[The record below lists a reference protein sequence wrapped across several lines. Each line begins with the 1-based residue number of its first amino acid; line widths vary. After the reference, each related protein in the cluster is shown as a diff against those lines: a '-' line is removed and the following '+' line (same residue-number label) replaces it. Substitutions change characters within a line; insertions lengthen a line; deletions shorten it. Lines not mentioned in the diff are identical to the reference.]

1 MKEELQAA
9 WHAETA
15 SLFLRAG
22 KPFAKFREK
31 KLMFPMETD
40 GTAEKILCKN
50 KKNKNG
56 MEDEMEKGI
65 QILVVEDDP
74 DINGLILR
82 ILRKQGYQVT
92 QAFSGTEAGLW
103 LGQKEYDL
111 MILDLMLP
119 GLDGMAVLEKVRKE
133 WQLEIPVLILSAKAG
148 LEDKVGL
155 LTAGADDYMT
165 KPFEPAELTARVG
178 ALLRRSA
185 GRTEKQGRKT
195 AGETE
200 EKAGKENSSLE
211 FSYKNIRLLPE
222 SRAVLVKGQE
232 VELTRYE
239 YEILYLLMQFPEKV
253 FSRESLYE
261 QVWQGG
267 YYGEDNTVNVHVSNL
282 RKKLAAAD
290 PGEEYIKTVWGIGF
304 KMA

>member
-1 MKEELQAA
+1 
-9 WHAETA
+9 
-15 SLFLRAG
+15 
-22 KPFAKFREK
+22 
-31 KLMFPMETD
+31 MET
-40 GTAEKILCKN
+40 
-50 KKNKNG
+50 
-56 MEDEMEKGI
+56 GI

-74 DINGLILR
+74 DINGLILQ
-82 ILRKQGYQVT
+82 ILKKQGYQVT

-103 LGQKEYDL
+103 LGQQEYDL

-119 GLDGMAVLEKVRKE
+119 GLDGKEVLEKVRKE
-133 WQLEIPVLILSAKAG
+133 RKLELPVLVLSAKSG

-165 KPFEPAELTARVG
+165 KPFEPEELAARVG
-178 ALLRRSA
+178 ALLRRSVGRGGKPEGKAYGKWEGNA
-185 GRTEKQGRKT
+185 GR
-195 AGETE
+195 GEGGAR
-200 EKAGKENSSLE
+200 EKASLE
-211 FSYKNIRLLPE
+211 LSYKNIRLMPE
-222 SRAVLVKGQE
+222 AREVLVKGRR

-239 YEILYLLMQFPEKV
+239 YELLYLLMQFPEKV

-290 PGEEYIKTVWGIGF
+290 PGEDYIKTVWGIGF